1 MSPFWERKLRMVWEI
16 KKDGITNFLVGTAHF
31 FPCSFRKSLKQLISN
46 ADVALFE
53 GPLDEGNMDAVREYS
68 LATLDSMS
76 LYDALEQKTITELNK
91 ELGGGSGF
99 TECSLASY
107 MHVLKQETHDLLSQ
121 EIEGLR
127 PWMAFFKLWSQFLA
141 KRGWKHSVDLEALSI
156 ARELGKRVVFL
167 ETIEEQLDA
176 LDGIP
181 IERIVNYVNN
191 FKNWGKFSHY
201 HKEQY
206 LKGSL
211 DGLLNII
218 SGFPTRCS
226 SIIENRDPVFFERMG
241 AYIAAGNAAVFLG
254 TTHIRGVI
262 KMLEQEGFKVTQYS
276 YD

>member
-1 MSPFWERKLRMVWEI
+1 MSQFWEKKLKMVWEM
-16 KKDGITNFLVGTAHF
+16 KKDGRINFLVGTAHF
-31 FPCSFRKSLKQLISN
+31 FPHSFRKSLKHLISR

-53 GPLDEGNMDAVREYS
+53 GPLDESNMNAVREYS
-68 LATLDSMS
+68 WAKLDGMS
-76 LYDALEQKTITELNK
+76 LYDALDKETIAELNK
-91 ELGGGSGF
+91 ELGRGLEF
-99 TECSLASY
+99 TESSLASY
-107 MHVLKQETHDLLSQ
+107 MHVFKRENHDLLSQ

-127 PWMAFFKLWSQFLA
+127 PWMAFFKLWSQYLA

-181 IERIVNYVNN
+181 FERIVNYVNN
-191 FKNWGKFSHY
+191 FKNWEKFSHH

-211 DGLLNII
+211 NSLLNVI
-218 SGFPTRCS
+218 SIFPTRCP
-226 SIIENRDPVFFERMG
+226 SIKEHRDPVFFERMRG
-241 AYIAAGNAAVFLG
+241 YVDAGSAAVFLG

-262 KMLEQEGFKVTQYS
+262 QMLEQEGFTVTQFRQ
-276 YD
+276 

>member
-1 MSPFWERKLRMVWEI
+1 MSQFWEKKLKMVWEM
-16 KKDGITNFLVGTAHF
+16 KKDGRINFLVGTAHF
-31 FPCSFRKSLKQLISN
+31 FPYRFRNSLTHLISR
-46 ADVALFE
+46 ADVTLFE
-53 GPLDEGNMDAVREYS
+53 GPLDENNMDAVREYS
-68 LATLDSMS
+68 MVTHDGVS
-76 LYDALEQKTITELNK
+76 LYDALDKKTIAELND
-91 ELGGGSGF
+91 ELGRGLEF
-99 TECSLASY
+99 TESSLASY
-107 MHVLKQETHDLLSQ
+107 IHVFKRENNDLLSR
-121 EIEGLR
+121 EIDGLR
-127 PWMAFFKLWSQFLA
+127 PWMAFFKLWSQYLA

-156 ARELGKRVVFL
+156 ARELEKRVIFL
-167 ETIEEQLDA
+167 ETIEEQLEA

-181 IERIVNYVNN
+181 FERIVNYVNN

-241 AYIAAGNAAVFLG
+241 AYIAAGNATVFLG

-262 KMLEQEGFKVTQYS
+262 KMLEQEGFTVTQYS